1 MELLR
6 ISRPDTKYVGLRHH
20 GAYHEIGNTI
30 MKMFGQTIERGIQM
44 TGPLAG
50 IYYDNPNVTPEAE
63 LRSDAVIPVGQDYDL
78 SGSDLHAFV
87 MPGGE
92 FLAVDHIGSYS
103 GLGEKWGQFMGAI
116 AENHAEEAD
125 FDWTF
130 EEYLNDCEEVGMENA
145 HTRLFCRLK

>member
-6 ISRPDTKYVGLRHH
+6 ITRPDTKYVGMQHR
-20 GAYHEIGNTI
+20 GAYHEIGSTI
-30 MKMFGQTIERGIQM
+30 MKMFGQTMECGIQM

-63 LRSDAVIPVGQDYDL
+63 LRSDAVIPVSEDYDL
-78 SGSDLHAFV
+78 TGSDLHAFV

-92 FLAVDHIGSYS
+92 FLAVDHIGPYS
-103 GLGEKWGQFMGAI
+103 GLGDTWGKFMDELDANHGA
-116 AENHAEEAD
+116 EMDWN
-125 FDWTF
+125 WTF